1 VRIAHELSPAISG
14 ASSAA
19 KHDALQPVCARHAS
33 RSLLT
38 AAGQCPTMDDMPPP
52 AVTVD
57 VRLGARLGPGRRSMR
72 LPDGATVADLLAAL
86 APDLG
91 RSPDELA
98 GVAVA
103 VEGEVVGRERM
114 LRDGD
119 ALALILPV
127 AGG

>member
-1 VRIAHELSPAISG
+1 MSG
-14 ASSAA
+14 V
-19 KHDALQPVCARHAS
+19 DE
-33 RSLLT
+33 
-38 AAGQCPTMDDMPPP
+38 P

-57 VRLGARLGPGRRSMR
+57 VRLGARLGPGRRTVR
-72 LPDGATVADLLAAL
+72 LPAGATVADLLAAL

-91 RSPDELA
+91 RAPDELA

-103 VEGEVVGRERM
+103 LGGEVVGRDRV
-114 LRDGD
+114 LSDGE

>member
-1 VRIAHELSPAISG
+1 MIVRCRALRGRWTS
-14 ASSAA
+14 
-19 KHDALQPVCARHAS
+19 DALTVAPER
-33 RSLLT
+33 
-38 AAGQCPTMDDMPPP
+38 PTIGGVPQP
-52 AVTVD
+52 AVTVH

-103 VEGEVVGRERM
+103 VQGEVVGRERI
-114 LRDGD
+114 LRDGE

>member
-1 VRIAHELSPAISG
+1 MQVTVDH
-14 ASSAA
+14 AA
-19 KHDALQPVCARHAS
+19 
-33 RSLLT
+33 LT
-38 AAGQCPTMDDMPPP
+38 AAPRWPTMGGVAHQ

-91 RSPDELA
+91 RSPGELD

-103 VEGEVVGRERM
+103 VEGEVVGHERI
-114 LRDGD
+114 LRDGE

>member
-1 VRIAHELSPAISG
+1 VRTTHELSQAISG
-14 ASSAA
+14 ASSPSSAKSYQPAA
-19 KHDALQPVCARHAS
+19 WHLA
-33 RSLLT
+33 LT
-38 AAGQCPTMDDMPPP
+38 AARQCPTMDGVSPP

-57 VRLGARLGPGRRSMR
+57 VRLGARLGPGWRSMR

-91 RSPDELA
+91 CSPDELA

-103 VEGEVVGRERM
+103 VEGEVVGRERI

>member
-1 VRIAHELSPAISG
+1 MSDVRE
-14 ASSAA
+14 
-19 KHDALQPVCARHAS
+19 
-33 RSLLT
+33 
-38 AAGQCPTMDDMPPP
+38 P

-57 VRLGARLGPGRRSMR
+57 VRLGARLGPGRRTVR
-72 LPDGATVADLLAAL
+72 LPAGATVADLLTAL

-91 RSPDELA
+91 RTPDELA

-103 VEGEVVGRERM
+103 LGGEVVGRERV
-114 LRDGD
+114 LGDGE